1 MLIGAQPRRMDRPQR
16 FLLGSRSLRK
26 SVTGPQ
32 ASACRYCAGPVKSRR
47 QIGPPGLAQAPN
59 RQFSGLEP
67 GFSGRNGRSGEA
79 RTPNPRFWRPVLYQ
93 LSYTP
98 TRPLLYP
105 AKSPASSP
113 FIARSAKSRVPL
125 LSSCGSQATN
135 ALRSGQAGLPCPP
148 ARLSSLSSCGRGSR
162 KAKSRGEGSPRLICF
177 PSPRSYSKHHRVI
190 FTLLTAPGF

>member
-98 TRPLLYP
+98 SGRLY
-105 AKSPASSP
+105 SEP
-113 FIARSAKSRVPL
+113 FPFRHV
-125 LSSCGSQATN
+125 LSFANRQIDGTDAP
-135 ALRSGQAGLPCPP
+135 RLPPP
-148 ARLSSLSSCGRGSR
+148 FPPRRLAARLTGPGGRDGCFANLSVTCR
-162 KAKSRGEGSPRLICF
+162 
-177 PSPRSYSKHHRVI
+177 
-190 FTLLTAPGF
+190 